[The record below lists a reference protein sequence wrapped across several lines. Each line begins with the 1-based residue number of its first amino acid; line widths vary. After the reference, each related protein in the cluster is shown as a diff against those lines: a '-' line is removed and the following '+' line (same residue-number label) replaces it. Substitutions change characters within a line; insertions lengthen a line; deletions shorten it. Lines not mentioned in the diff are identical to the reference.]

1 MASKKEKEIL
11 SKIKILLTRKFENP
25 EDAFNFFDKNKD
37 GDLARSEVKS
47 LLKEAKVNKFIR
59 GIVSKKL
66 IEKFDESEDK
76 RIAWKEFKTAIKD
89 IA

>member
-11 SKIKILLTRKFENP
+11 KKIKILLTQQFDNP
-25 EDAFNFFDKNKD
+25 EEAFSFFDKN
-37 GDLARSEVKS
+37 GDKLLNRNEVKA
-47 LLKEAKVNKFIR
+47 LLKSAKVSSFIR

-66 IEKFDESEDK
+66 IEKFDDSSDEEIS
-76 RIAWKEFKTAIKD
+76 WKEFKSAVKD